1 MAKLN
6 KSICQLNT
14 YPNTCACYGAV
25 NGHPCKVNHARSTH
39 PCVSCRRRCRAV
51 SAAGE
56 RTSVRPSHVSVCC
69 ARVERTIRN
78 RRRSRGQVHSSIR
91 GPHH

>member
-39 PCVSCRRRCRAV
+39 PCVSCRRRRCRAV

-56 RTSVRPSHVSVCC
+56 RTSVRPPVACECVLR
-69 ARVERTIRN
+69 ARRTN
-78 RRRSRGQVHSSIR
+78 NPKPPPLT
-91 GPHH
+91 GPGTQFD